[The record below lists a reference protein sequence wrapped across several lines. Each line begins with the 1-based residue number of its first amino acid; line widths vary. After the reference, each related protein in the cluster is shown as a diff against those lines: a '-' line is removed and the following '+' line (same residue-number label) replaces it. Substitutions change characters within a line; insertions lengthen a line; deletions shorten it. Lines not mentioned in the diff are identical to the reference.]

1 MLVSHMQTGIR
12 PGTAQMDPAAL
23 TGLVNQVAKEALE
36 AVAPEAAAPEIQG
49 ATQKV
54 LETAV
59 TVVQLTR
66 PKFRQGQLF
75 SYLSLAV

>member
-1 MLVSHMQTGIR
+1 
-12 PGTAQMDPAAL
+12 MDPAAL

-36 AVAPEAAAPEIQG
+36 AVALEAVAPEAAAQEIQG

-75 SYLSLAV
+75 SYLSLVV